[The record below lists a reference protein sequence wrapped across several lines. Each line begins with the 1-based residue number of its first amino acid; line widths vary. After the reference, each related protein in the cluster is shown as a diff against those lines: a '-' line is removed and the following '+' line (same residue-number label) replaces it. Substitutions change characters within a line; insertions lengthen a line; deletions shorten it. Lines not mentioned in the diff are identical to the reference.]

1 MLNKMIQ
8 KSKVGTHFE
17 LFKLI
22 IFETGPHY
30 VTQVALNSWSSCF
43 SLQSAKITEIT
54 TMRGPNFLNVK
65 RIWEKKPQS
74 LSEEKQQL

>member
-30 VTQVALNSWSSCF
+30 VTQVALNS
-43 SLQSAKITEIT
+43 
-54 TMRGPNFLNVK
+54 
-65 RIWEKKPQS
+65 
-74 LSEEKQQL
+74 